1 MNREE
6 ILESIPVKE
15 LTQDIFNS
23 CSSSIKSAAVD
34 RFGIAWGFTTEH
46 IAKEIS
52 WEEKV
57 PTNKVNAVLL
67 GSGYDESDWRNSL
80 IIREHSNG
88 R

>member
-6 ILESIPVKE
+6 ILESIAVKE
-15 LTQDIFNS
+15 LTQDIFKY
-23 CSSSIKSAAVD
+23 CSSSVKSAAVD

-52 WEEKV
+52 WEERV
-57 PTNKVNAVLL
+57 PTNKVNIVLL
-67 GSGYDESDWRNSL
+67 GAGYDESDWRNSL
-80 IIREHSNG
+80 IIREVGNG

>member
-1 MNREE
+1 MDIDEM
-6 ILESIPVKE
+6 LDSIAVKE
-15 LTQDIFNS
+15 LTQDIFKYCNS
-23 CSSSIKSAAVD
+23 SVKSAAVD
-34 RFGIAWGFTTEH
+34 RFGIAWGFTSEH

-80 IIREHSNG
+80 IIREHGNG